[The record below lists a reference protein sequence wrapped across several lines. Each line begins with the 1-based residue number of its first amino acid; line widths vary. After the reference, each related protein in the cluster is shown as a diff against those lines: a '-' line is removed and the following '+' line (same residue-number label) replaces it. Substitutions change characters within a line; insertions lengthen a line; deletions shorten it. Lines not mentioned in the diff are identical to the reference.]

1 MERKWYL
8 KLMESRCKTKTP
20 EAFKDRKENQFKRLK
35 RSSV

>member
-1 MERKWYL
+1 MKEKHDP
-8 KLMESRCKTKTP
+8 KLKTP